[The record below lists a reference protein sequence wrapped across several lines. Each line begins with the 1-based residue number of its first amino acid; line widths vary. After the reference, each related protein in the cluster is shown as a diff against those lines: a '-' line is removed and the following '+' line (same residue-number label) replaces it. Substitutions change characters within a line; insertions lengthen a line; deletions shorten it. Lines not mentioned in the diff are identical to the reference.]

1 MDATLPLSL
10 APLCY
15 SSVTVGHWR
24 RVEFS
29 SLIAREVRMG
39 GLDVEAGRRAD
50 ARFDAVDETFSV
62 LLPTAEDFG
71 LAKRY
76 LGIAAGCAQK
86 ARHFT
91 GRLVDFAGIWTGYP
105 DLDAAALVAVS
116 WAAASSR
123 GRAISSPAR
132 PPKLSRHVQPPARG
146 GARSAPRYRGDG

>member
-1 MDATLPLSL
+1 
-10 APLCY
+10 
-15 SSVTVGHWR
+15 
-24 RVEFS
+24 
-29 SLIAREVRMG
+29 MG
-39 GLDVEAGRRAD
+39 GLDVEAGRRGD
-50 ARFDAVDETFSV
+50 ARFDAMVDASFFV

-116 WAAASSR
+116 C
-123 GRAISSPAR
+123 G
-132 PPKLSRHVQPPARG
+132 LPPARG